1 MRDVSDLRSTIVPKS
16 DQLNSEQLLN
26 GEMTITVTDVRIG
39 NEEQPVVV
47 HYEGENGRPF
57 KPCLTM
63 RKVLIFAWGED
74 GRQWAGKSMTVY
86 NDPAVRFGGMEVG
99 GIRISH
105 MSDID
110 GDITVAL
117 TATRGKKK
125 PHTIKLL
132 TVTTLSDV
140 LAAIKSATGR
150 ESMQQAKALASK
162 LTNQADIDK
171 ALKAYG
177 DKVATLKSKAAP
189 TTSAPT
195 FAERIAACSDM
206 KELQQI
212 GEEIES
218 ATTGDEQKDLLALLL
233 KRDGELAAPE

>member
-1 MRDVSDLRSTIVPKS
+1 MRDVSDLRSTIIPRS
-16 DQLNSEQLLN
+16 DQLNAEQLLT
-26 GEMTITVTDVRIG
+26 GDMTLTVTDVRIG
-39 NEEQPVVV
+39 SDDQPVVI
-47 HYEGENGRPF
+47 HYEGEDGRPF
-57 KPCLTM
+57 RPCKTV

-74 GRQWAGKSMTVY
+74 GRNWIGKSMTVY
-86 NDPAVRFGGMEVG
+86 NDPAVRFGGMDVG

-105 MSDID
+105 LSDIE
-110 GDITVAL
+110 GEIKVSL
-117 TATRGKKK
+117 TATKGKKAL
-125 PHTIKLL
+125 HTIKPL
-132 TVTTLSDV
+132 TVTTLADV

-162 LTNQADIDK
+162 LTNQPDIDK
-171 ALKAYG
+171 ARAAYGEKAAALKA
-177 DKVATLKSKAAP
+177 KAAP
-189 TTSAPT
+189 ATSVPT

-212 GEEIES
+212 GEEIEA